1 MTSTPDHH
9 RDPDGGGCAAGR
21 PRTRPKSMIS
31 HHQGAIEMAQAEVA
45 HGQNPDTITMAKS
58 IITDQQAEI
67 DRMEQMLGG

>member
-1 MTSTPDHH
+1 
-9 RDPDGGGCAAGR
+9 
-21 PRTRPKSMIS
+21 MIS